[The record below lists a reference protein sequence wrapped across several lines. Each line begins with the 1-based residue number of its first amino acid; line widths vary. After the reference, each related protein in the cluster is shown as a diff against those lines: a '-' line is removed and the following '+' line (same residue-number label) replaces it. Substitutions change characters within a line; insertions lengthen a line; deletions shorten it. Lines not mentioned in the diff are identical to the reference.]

1 MTYTNDFPAEY
12 YTVFRHFGSQGWGR
26 VTDGPA
32 DHNDMLEY
40 VAEVL
45 EQEDPG
51 NLLIHRVNTED
62 GVSRDETCDILEQF
76 FSEDTGEDDDDEDT
90 HSYMFQYREA
100 KLAGHFS

>member
-1 MTYTNDFPAEY
+1 MTHKNDFPDEY

-32 DHNDMLEY
+32 THQDMLEF

-51 NLLIHRVNTED
+51 NILIHRVNTEE
-62 GVSRDETCDILEQF
+62 GTSRNETCDILEQF
-76 FSEDTGEDDDDEDT
+76 FSEDTGEDEEEDP